1 MEAGMNTNEKRDV
14 LVIGGS
20 LGGLLAARVLSDHFD
35 RVTILERDPV
45 HDHPESRKGQ
55 PQTRHLHG
63 LLAHGFQI
71 FTHYFPDLPQALAAG
86 GAIVGDMAEMMQ
98 WYTHGGYRRRFH
110 MGLDGATM
118 SRPFLEYL
126 VRQRVLAL
134 PNVSLLDNCAVK
146 QLLTTP
152 DKKRVTGVLIEQREA
167 GRQPRRLQADLLLDC
182 SGRGSRTSQWLK
194 ALGYDAPPE
203 SEVKMDVGYASRLY
217 RRDPADPR
225 GQQWTMITP
234 HAPHETH
241 FGGAF
246 AIEDNRWIVS
256 LGGWGGDHCPVDEA
270 GFLEFARQLPAAD
283 IYNIISQAE
292 PLSDIIP
299 HKMMASLRRHY
310 EKLKRFPQGYLVLGD
325 AIASFNPTYGQGMTS
340 AAMQARELDRLL
352 AERPAAEKLAAAFF
366 KRAAKVVDIPWQL
379 AVGEDFRFATTSGP
393 KPPGTEFINRYVD
406 KVNLASHHDEVVCAA
421 FLRVM
426 NMLAPSTSLMKP
438 QILWRVLR
446 SRPTAVATEPMA
458 TPRTAP
464 SI

>member
-1 MEAGMNTNEKRDV
+1 MEADMNTNEKREV

-45 HDHPESRKGQ
+45 HDYPESRKGQ

-71 FTHYFPDLPQALAAG
+71 ISHYFPDLPQALADG
-86 GAIVGDMAEMMQ
+86 GALVGDMAEMMQ
-98 WYTHGGYRRRFH
+98 WYTHGGYRCRFH

-118 SRPFLEYL
+118 SRPFLEHL

-152 DKKRVTGVLIEQREA
+152 DRKRVTGALVEQRGES
-167 GRQPRRLQADLLLDC
+167 RQTVRLEADLLLDC
-182 SGRGSRTSQWLK
+182 SGRGTRTPQWLE
-194 ALGYDAPPE
+194 ALGYQAPPQ
-203 SEVKMDVGYASRLY
+203 SEVKVDIGYATRLY
-217 RRDPADPR
+217 RRDPADLH

-234 HAPHETH
+234 DAPRETR
-241 FGGAF
+241 F
-246 AIEDNRWIVS
+246 AGVFPIENDRWIVS

-283 IYNIISQAE
+283 VYNIISQAE
-292 PLSDIIP
+292 PLSEIVP
-299 HKMMASLRRHY
+299 HKMMTSLRRHY

-325 AIASFNPTYGQGMTS
+325 AMASFNPTYGQGMTS
-340 AAMQARELDRLL
+340 AAMQARELDKLL
-352 AERPAAEKLAAAFF
+352 GQRPSLDKLAPAFF

-393 KPPGTEFINRYVD
+393 KPPGTDFINRYVD

-421 FLRVM
+421 FLTVM

-446 SRPTAVATEPMA
+446 PRKTAVAPQPMA
-458 TPRTAP
+458 APRTAP
-464 SI
+464 ST